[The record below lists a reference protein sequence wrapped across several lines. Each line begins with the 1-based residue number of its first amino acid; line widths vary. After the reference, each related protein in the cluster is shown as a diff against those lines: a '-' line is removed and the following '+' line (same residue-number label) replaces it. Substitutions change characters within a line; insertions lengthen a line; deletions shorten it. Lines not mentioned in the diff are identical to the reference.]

1 MSVVIIKIEDK
12 EAVEFQSMLDK
23 LEFLF
28 PGEKGPM
35 PPMEYA
41 VSLVYAVWKN
51 DPILLMKV
59 LDSQDVNP
67 WDVTFVNDGLSWE
80 SPDQHTLVEFAARN
94 KSWGCVAVLIQH
106 YYDCRQ
112 GNIVGS
118 EMSPVLIEYE
128 NATDPD
134 RIAYAEGMMRAL
146 NKGVASYLATQGSLD
161 AVHMPAHLNYCHKSC
176 RFLFKDFSMTK
187 FGNKKTVGPIENKRL
202 DLRQKAMFAISVG
215 DVKALGETL
224 DILKIN
230 AVAYEAAKRQ
240 GHDSLTT
247 SEMNS
252 FISAA
257 LSCGHTECA
266 VKIIAKAVEFKKAES
281 WASAARKKIDGDYL
295 KVLVI
300 EDAKEQFE
308 MISNMAKDVDLHQNA
323 ANSTPASEIQAA
335 IGKAISSVLITVDDM
350 GYINEVK
357 KRSEESL
364 TVMKDC
370 VIQAC
375 ARAASQIEKMEIES
389 SLPANTEMVSLP
401 RERVRL

>member
-12 EAVEFQSMLDK
+12 EAVEFQAMLDK

-51 DPILLMKV
+51 DPILLMNV
-59 LDSQDVNP
+59 LDTHDVNP
-67 WDVTFVNDGLSWE
+67 WEVTFVDDGLSWE
-80 SPDQHTLVEFAARN
+80 SPDQHTLIEFAARN
-94 KSWGCVAVLIQH
+94 KAWGCVAVLIKH
-106 YYDCRQ
+106 YYDCGQ
-112 GNIVGS
+112 GNIVGG
-118 EMSPVLIEYE
+118 EMSPALIEYE

-134 RIAYAEGMMRAL
+134 RIAYAEGKMRAL
-146 NKGVASYLATQGSLD
+146 TKGVASYLAEQGSLD
-161 AVHMPAHLNYCHKSC
+161 VVHMPAYLNYCHKSC
-176 RFLFKDFSMTK
+176 RFLFKDFSTTK

-202 DLRQKAMFAISVG
+202 DLRQKALFAISVG
-215 DVKALGETL
+215 DTKALGETL

-247 SEMNS
+247 SEINN

-266 VKIIAKAVEFKKAES
+266 VKVIAKTIEFKKSES
-281 WASAARKKIDGDYL
+281 WGCAARKKIDGDYL
-295 KVLVI
+295 KVLAI
-300 EDAKEQFE
+300 EDAKELFE
-308 MISNMAKDVDLHQNA
+308 MISNMAKDIDRHQST

-335 IGKAISSVLITVDDM
+335 IGKAMSSALITVHDM
-350 GYINEVK
+350 GYINAVK

-364 TVMKDC
+364 SVMKDC
-370 VIQAC
+370 VNQAC
-375 ARAASQIEKMEIES
+375 ARAASQIEKGEIES
-389 SLPANTEMVSLP
+389 SMPVNNETVGMP

>member
-1 MSVVIIKIEDK
+1 MSVVSINIPVE
-12 EAVEFQSMLDK
+12 EQVEFQAKLDN
-23 LEFLF
+23 LEFLY
-28 PGEKGPM
+28 PGEDGGM

-41 VSLVYAVWKN
+41 VSIAYAMWKN

-59 LDSQDVNP
+59 LDAQDANP
-67 WDVTFVNDGLSWE
+67 WDAKFVNDGLSCE

-106 YYDCRQ
+106 YYDCGQ
-112 GNIVGS
+112 GNIVGG
-118 EMSPVLIEYE
+118 EMSPALIEYE

-146 NKGVASYLATQGSLD
+146 NKGVASHLAMQGSLD
-161 AVHMPAHLNYCHKSC
+161 VVHMPAHLNYCHKSC
-176 RFLFKDFSMTK
+176 RFLFKDFSTKK

-202 DLRQKAMFAISVG
+202 DLRQKALYAISVG

-230 AVAYEAAKRQ
+230 AVAFEAAKRQ

-247 SEMNS
+247 SEMNC
-252 FISAA
+252 FIWAA
-257 LSCGHTECA
+257 LSCGHPECA

-281 WASAARKKIDGDYL
+281 WTSAARKKIDEEYL
-295 KVLVI
+295 KALAI
-300 EDAKEQFE
+300 EDAKGQFE
-308 MISNMAKDVDLHQNA
+308 MILGMAKEIDRHQNA
-323 ANSTPASEIQAA
+323 ANSTPAFEIQEV
-335 IGKAISSVLITVDDM
+335 IGKAMTSSLITIHSMV
-350 GYINEVK
+350 YINVVK
-357 KRSEESL
+357 QRSEEGL
-364 TVMKDC
+364 NAMKDC

-389 SLPANTEMVSLP
+389 SLLANTEEVSLP